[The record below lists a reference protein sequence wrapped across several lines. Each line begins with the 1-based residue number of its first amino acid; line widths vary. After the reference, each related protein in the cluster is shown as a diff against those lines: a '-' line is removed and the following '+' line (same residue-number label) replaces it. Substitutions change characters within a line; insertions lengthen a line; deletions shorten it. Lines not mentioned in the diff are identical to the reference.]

1 MNETLKNLL
10 EQYKQKIS
18 SAESLKE
25 LDELFLALFGKNGE
39 ITLLPKGFKDL
50 PKEELRVVAPL
61 FNQVKSQLESEI
73 SKKRQAIRDKSY
85 EDLKSEKL
93 DLEIA
98 SSQAPRNDG
107 NRLAH
112 PVRNDGIRKGQLHPL
127 TAFQNEIKD
136 LFGKIGFQVYE
147 APHIDTDYYNFEV
160 LNIPEE
166 HPARDLWDTL
176 YIDIDSRLRGNDG
189 EDKSDDSQNK
199 LLLRTHT
206 SNAQVRVMKEVKPP
220 MRAMVLDWCFRYENL
235 DARHEHTFDQFEV
248 VWVEK
253 GLNMGHLQYLSEYF
267 FKAVLGEDTQ
277 VRLRPKYYPFVEP
290 GAGVDAT
297 CLFCK
302 GKGCKICGGVGWFE
316 LAGAG
321 MIHPTVLKNG
331 GVDPEEYSGIAWGVG
346 LGRMLMLKYGIDD
359 VRLFKSGDLKFLQSF
374 KKGERG
380 YPERSEGSLNSFED
394 K

>member
-1 MNETLKNLL
+1 MQDQLHTLLQ
-10 EQYKQKIS
+10 QYKQKIS
-18 SAESLKE
+18 AATSLKE

-50 PKEELRVVAPL
+50 PKEELRVIAPL
-61 FNQVKSQLESEI
+61 FNQVKSDLEHEI
-73 SKKRQAIRDKSY
+73 SDKRQEIKEESY
-85 EDLKSEKL
+85 KRLEDES
-93 DLEIA
+93 LELNEGVIKE
-98 SSQAPRNDG
+98 RIG
-107 NRLAH
+107 F
-112 PVRNDGIRKGQLHPL
+112 LHPL
-127 TAFQNEIKD
+127 TAFQNQIKD

-147 APHIDTDYYNFEV
+147 SPHIDTDYYNFEA

-176 YIDIDSRLRGNDG
+176 YVEDRGLKMEDG
-189 EDKSDDSQNK
+189 KGSEK

-206 SNAQVRVMKEVKPP
+206 SNAQVRIMKEIKPP
-220 MRAMVLDWCFRYENL
+220 LRMMVLDWCFRYENL

-302 GKGCKICGGVGWFE
+302 GEGCKICGGVGWFE

-321 MIHPTVLKNG
+321 MIHPVVLKNG
-331 GVDPEEYSGIAWGVG
+331 GIDSEEYSGIAWGVG
-346 LGRMLMLKYGIDD
+346 LGRMLMLKYGIED
-359 VRLFKSGDLKFLQSF
+359 VRLFKSGDLKFIQEI
-374 KKGERG
+374 GEKTDAG
-380 YPERSEGSLNSFED
+380 